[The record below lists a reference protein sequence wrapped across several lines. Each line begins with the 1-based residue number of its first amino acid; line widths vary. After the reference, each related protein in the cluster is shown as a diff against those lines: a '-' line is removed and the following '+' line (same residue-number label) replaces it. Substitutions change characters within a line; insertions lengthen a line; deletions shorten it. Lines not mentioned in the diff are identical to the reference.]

1 MNVCTFEPRIPD
13 PVRTI
18 DRTTGPRPIQHTKPH
33 TGDCPRT
40 DIGRTRPE
48 TQQNL
53 IHTDKEQHDRH
64 QDDRSNG
71 VKTRVGR
78 IAQAHIHTELE
89 HSAIQTNLA
98 QPTGATG
105 FHRLKTNDCR
115 LEAGCW
121 FYRVCFANAGGGDN
135 RDRTDDPLLAKQVL
149 SQLSY
154 APNSGIH
161 LTRTTGSSDPQPA
174 TQVHPAL
181 HTTGPA
187 RPYWWAREDL
197 NLRPHAYQACALT
210 S

>member
-18 DRTTGPRPIQHTKPH
+18 DRTTGPRPIQHTNPH
-33 TGDCPRT
+33 TGDYPRT

-89 HSAIQTNLA
+89 HSAIQTKSSS
-98 QPTGATG
+98 PGVPPESGGTG
-105 FHRLKTNDCR
+105 FHRLKTNQRFDALAHANETRGNDCR
-115 LEAGCW
+115 LARSVGLPPRLLCKRGW
-121 FYRVCFANAGGGDN
+121 WRQSGSN
-135 RDRTDDPLLAKQVL
+135 R
-149 SQLSY
+149 
-154 APNSGIH
+154 
-161 LTRTTGSSDPQPA
+161 
-174 TQVHPAL
+174 
-181 HTTGPA
+181 
-187 RPYWWAREDL
+187 
-197 NLRPHAYQACALT
+197 
-210 S
+210 